1 LTLIAMFLPAFAGL
15 TSDIEMAGNTH
26 AVAEV
31 RPARVVA
38 EKHESE
44 LEEPAE
50 VGRYLADGM
59 TFVIVTVRPA
69 LARQTP
75 DSPKFDVAGW
85 KDVKAW
91 QDAHRLSLEFSDVAT
106 TLTAATA
113 PLLSNGVFDLSKSL
127 LGVS

>member
-15 TSDIEMAGNTH
+15 TSDIEMAGKTH

-91 QDAHRLSLEFSDVAT
+91 KDAHGLSLEFSDVAT
-106 TLTAATA
+106 TLIAAAA
-113 PLLSNGVFDLSKSL
+113 PLLSNGVFDLSESL